1 MLVNDNTAEC
11 NVSQEK
17 KRNNH
22 GTIYDGAIALKE
34 TF

>member
-11 NVSQEK
+11 KVFQEK
-17 KRNNH
+17 GNYH
-22 GTIYDGAIALKE
+22 EIIYDSAVGIKE